1 MLRQSEPLIH
11 VSPRTPC
18 VEMGADIHLSVRR
31 RPVKSDDVSKIL
43 NRICTHRFILS
54 SWGES
59 AGAISV
65 ALQMITNGG
74 NNEGLFRGAVMQS
87 GGPIP
92 VGDIEHGQQYYDLMV
107 EKTGC
112 QSSQDTLECLRNVPY
127 ATFKKAMDES
137 PNMFAYQVG
146 AQLLCLF
153 RSFINLKGL
162 ILAWL
167 PRVDGVFLTEPPQV
181 AVLRG
186 HVSNVPMITGTLH
199 CRKFVSSSIRLIS
212 FAGNCDDEG
221 SLFSFSSSN
230 VRQVS
235 TVVVIV

>member
-1 MLRQSEPLIH
+1 M
-11 VSPRTPC
+11 
-18 VEMGADIHLSVRR
+18 
-31 RPVKSDDVSKIL
+31 
-43 NRICTHRFILS
+43 
-54 SWGES
+54 
-59 AGAISV
+59 

-92 VGDIEHGQQYYDLMV
+92 VGNIEHGQQYYDFMV

-112 QSSQDTLECLRNVPY
+112 QNSQDTLKCLRNVPY
-127 ATFKKAMDES
+127 STFKKAMDES

-146 AQLLCLF
+146 AQFLCLF
-153 RSFINLKGL
+153 RNFINLQGL

-186 HVSNVPMITGTLH
+186 HVSNVPMITGTLR
-199 CRKFVSSSIRLIS
+199 CRKFVASWGSFRLQ
-212 FAGNCDDEG
+212 E
-221 SLFSFSSSN
+221 
-230 VRQVS
+230 
-235 TVVVIV
+235 TVTTRVLCSRSPRRTSGKYLL